1 MSRAQLSAFIQASG
15 SDQSMRSGRSRSS
28 SRCQNKVPII
38 VIASPHPTVLTS
50 NIEPDNPVE
59 MSAEMMTSAAS
70 PMQASVMASI
80 AGQMSGSTPVRQT
93 SSGSLIMTANI
104 KVTQSGTT
112 LLQDAPTSMPT
123 RRRQS
128 SACSRGSQGRSTPS
142 GLRPRRGS
150 SDMLQVVGAGSI
162 ESMGCSGIFGV
173 QMAGTDLFQEL
184 HEQGMQQHAMR
195 AGRRGSRRGSRR
207 SISRGSA
214 CASATSLSALAE
226 GRATQRGAGQMNLV
240 VNIPTPQ
247 DPTGKSLT
255 VTIVQDAGSA
265 TIQPEPA
272 PTMTMSSTAIMRQM

>member
-104 KVTQSGTT
+104 KVTQS
-112 LLQDAPTSMPT
+112 
-123 RRRQS
+123 
-128 SACSRGSQGRSTPS
+128 GSQGRSTPS